1 MIMRKIMALS
11 VRNLRLFL
19 RDKALVFF
27 SFLSVIIILGLYV
40 LFLGDIQV
48 QNIRSMIQMDI
59 PEIDALV
66 YAWMLPGLIAV
77 ASITLSLGNMGRLV
91 DDAQGENLND
101 FLVSPLKRT
110 QLILSYLISSIIIT
124 SFISV
129 CMFALSIVI
138 VKLKGGPWLNFEQI
152 LQSLGII
159 VLLIISSALLSLY
172 IASWVKTQNTYGV
185 VNSMVGTFIGFVTG
199 AYMPMGIMPVFVQ
212 NLFNILPV
220 SLGASLLRQVYLSP
234 ILDTVFKNAPGE
246 MLSEYRYFQGVDL
259 KVFGRILTPEFMYI
273 GIFVSIILL
282 FLLNFLRFKNLS
294 KRV

>member
-1 MIMRKIMALS
+1 MRKIWALS
-11 VRNLRLFL
+11 VRNLRLFT

-48 QNIRSMIQMDI
+48 MNIRSMIQMDI

-77 ASITLSLGNMGRLV
+77 ASITLSLGNMSRLV

-110 QLILSYLISSIIIT
+110 QLVLSYLVSSIIIT
-124 SFISV
+124 TFISL
-129 CMFALSIVI
+129 CMFALSIFI
-138 VKLKGGPWLNFEQI
+138 VKLKGGPWLNLEQI
-152 LQSLGII
+152 IQSLSII
-159 VLLIISSALLSLY
+159 FLLILSSALLCLY
-172 IASWVKTQNTYGV
+172 IASWVKSQNTYGV

-212 NLFNILPV
+212 NMFNILPV
-220 SLGASLLRQVYLSP
+220 SLGASLLRQIYLSP
-234 ILDTVFKNAPGE
+234 ILNTVFKNVPAE
-246 MLSEYRYFQGVDL
+246 MISDYRYFQGVDL
-259 KVFGRILTPEFMYI
+259 KVFGTILAPEFMVF
-273 GIFVSIILL
+273 GIIASIVLL
-282 FLLNFLRFKNLS
+282 FILNFLRFKNLS

>member
-1 MIMRKIMALS
+1 MRKIMALS
-11 VRNLRLFL
+11 IRNLRLFV

-77 ASITLSLGNMGRLV
+77 ASITLSLGNMSRLV

-138 VKLKGGPWLNFEQI
+138 VKLKGGPWLNLEQI

-212 NLFNILPV
+212 NMFNILPV

-234 ILDTVFKNAPGE
+234 ILDTVFKNAPVE

-273 GIFVSIILL
+273 GIFVSIVLL
-282 FLLNFLRFKNLS
+282 FILNYLRFKNLS